1 MDPSIQYLTVAGL
14 AAITWLGVPGAGDA
28 ALVAAAILA
37 AQGELSISLVF
48 LSAFVGATVGGG
60 IGYRLGLDGGRALIV
75 RPGPFLEF
83 RQKTLAKG
91 DRIFERF
98 GKVACIVALPVM
110 CGVNRVPLGTYIP
123 FSTLGRLGW
132 VLVTGGL
139 AYVFGEDVVL
149 SSSRSACRRSRPSSC
164 SRRSSSDSTTYGANA
179 TPRRPRGS
187 PDRSGKHQVVV
198 DAAARGAAAST
209 VYGAS
214 VMVA

>member
-1 MDPSIQYLTVAGL
+1 VDPSIQYLTVAGL

-149 SSSRSACRRSRPSSC
+149 FLKQVGVPAIATILVLAAIVFGLHYIWSQRHPSA
-164 SRRSSSDSTTYGANA
+164 T
-179 TPRRPRGS
+179 
-187 PDRSGKHQVVV
+187 SG
-198 DAAARGAAAST
+198 
-209 VYGAS
+209 
-214 VMVA
+214 VA